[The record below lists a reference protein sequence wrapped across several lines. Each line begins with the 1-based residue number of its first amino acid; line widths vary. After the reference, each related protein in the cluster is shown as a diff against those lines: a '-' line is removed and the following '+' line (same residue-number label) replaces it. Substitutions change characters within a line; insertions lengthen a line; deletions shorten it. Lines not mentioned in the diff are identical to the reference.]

1 MMTPVCPRL
10 LDMIND
16 FVVLRFW
23 ARAPRGFK
31 RYRSYIILLLLLFR
45 VETVFKGI
53 DKIQNTVQV
62 KQLVKLLVIQ
72 TKNIVNDNKNIQR
85 ITF

>member
-1 MMTPVCPRL
+1 MTPACPRL

-31 RYRSYIILLLLLFR
+31 RYRSYIILLLLLLTER
-45 VETVFKGI
+45 SDGEWMCSNI
-53 DKIQNTVQV
+53 DWHCKTLTESEVMLNES
-62 KQLVKLLVIQ
+62 VI
-72 TKNIVNDNKNIQR
+72 IV
-85 ITF
+85 

>member
-1 MMTPVCPRL
+1 MMTPACPRL

-31 RYRSYIILLLLLFR
+31 RYRSYIILLLLLNSEYF
-45 VETVFKGI
+45 
-53 DKIQNTVQV
+53 
-62 KQLVKLLVIQ
+62 
-72 TKNIVNDNKNIQR
+72 VNGECVVNGEYFVNGDYFVNGEYFVNC
-85 ITF
+85 

>member
-1 MMTPVCPRL
+1 MMTPACPRL

-31 RYRSYIILLLLLFR
+31 RYRSYIILLLLLLHNGNEEWH
-45 VETVFKGI
+45 VQEKWNS
-53 DKIQNTVQV
+53 DKI
-62 KQLVKLLVIQ
+62 KSE
-72 TKNIVNDNKNIQR
+72 NISKGTRNGMVRTSIEDNRNV
-85 ITF
+85 